1 MPLYDFECKG
11 CHTVFEGLCKA
22 DEYFA
27 KPCPKC
33 GGSEVKRLVGAPGL
47 IKKNAGTSRIV

>member
-11 CHTVFEGLCKA
+11 CHTIFEGLCKA

-33 GGSEVKRLVGAPGL
+33 GGSEVNRLVGAPGL
-47 IKKNAGTSRIV
+47 IKKNAGTSKIV